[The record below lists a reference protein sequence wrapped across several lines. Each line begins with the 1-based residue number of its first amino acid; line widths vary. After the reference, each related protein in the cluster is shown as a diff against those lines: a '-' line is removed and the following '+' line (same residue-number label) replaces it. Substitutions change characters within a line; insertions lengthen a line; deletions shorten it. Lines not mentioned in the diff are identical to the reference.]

1 MDLLDRVRPAAEDL
15 LGRIDTALRTH
26 GAPGGHPVW
35 ALVRQVGA
43 MPADAF
49 AHLALLDAEP
59 LRDTAASL
67 RAAAA
72 EWPGIVASLPT
83 EVGSE
88 GVAAQAY
95 ASSWPAVAGDLDGLT
110 DGLSST
116 GRYAAE
122 VADWIDGSRAAL
134 AREVATCL
142 GSREALVLRGAPPG
156 AVDSAAILAAAE
168 IGARV
173 LGAVAGALDA
183 GWQVRDR
190 WSAALAERTP
200 SDARPSVRIHA
211 THRIDVR

>member
-15 LGRIDTALRTH
+15 LGRVDTTLRTR

-35 ALVRQVGA
+35 TLVRQVGA
-43 MPADAF
+43 TPADAF
-49 AHLALLDAEP
+49 AHLASLDAAP
-59 LRDTAASL
+59 LRETAAAL
-67 RAAAA
+67 RAAAG
-72 EWPGIVASLPT
+72 EWPGIVASLPAA
-83 EVGSE
+83 VGSE

-95 ASSWPAVAGDLDGLT
+95 ASSWPAVAGDLDGLA
-110 DGLSST
+110 DGLAST

-122 VADWIDGSRAAL
+122 VGDWIDASRAAL

-142 GSREALVLRGAPPG
+142 GSREALVLRGAAPDG
-156 AVDSAAILAAAE
+156 VDGSAILAAAE

-173 LGAVAGALDA
+173 LGAVAGALDD

-200 SDARPSVRIHA
+200 SDTRPDVRIHA